1 VALNL
6 PILPWINFNEVN
18 STMVVEGRGYG
29 RQILVHMIQKVSAA
43 MEEEVEFTEVGL
55 LSSNIIQ

>member
-18 STMVVEGRGYG
+18 STIGGGGGGYR
-29 RQILVHMIQKVSAA
+29 RQILVRMIQKVSAS

-55 LSSNIIQ
+55 LSSSAIQ